1 MLQDDQDRYVR
12 LETYIKKIESEKEE
26 YENTIQTLR
35 RKIVLLEEEP
45 QINMNECY
53 ESTSKTSNDTLIH
66 SIDNRVTSYIL
77 RQVNQQIQKM
87 EVNEHT
93 AGQTKFETPTTG
105 VNDKHQGELTRDR
118 INVNNGS
125 PVHKNHNVQES
136 STYPCNQTPTQLPSV
151 QNRYQ
156 ESDIYLRNQIFQ
168 VPQNDYTRHSMEN
181 NIVHQYTQNV
191 KKGSPGGAA
200 ILWKKEIN
208 HLIKVIQDGNKRLQ
222 CIEIL
227 DNNYKPLLIIS
238 AYLPTKGCHDLE
250 EFKENVDQLFEIY
263 QKYCLTHDILIG
275 GDINED
281 TSRNKSDNRAKY
293 IQQLIY

>member
-26 YENTIQTLR
+26 YENTIQTLK

-66 SIDNRVTSYIL
+66 SINNRVTSYIL
-77 RQVNQQIQKM
+77 RQADQQIQKM

-118 INVNNGS
+118 INLNKGS

-136 STYPCNQTPTQLPSV
+136 ST
-151 QNRYQ
+151 
-156 ESDIYLRNQIFQ
+156 
-168 VPQNDYTRHSMEN
+168 
-181 NIVHQYTQNV
+181 
-191 KKGSPGGAA
+191 
-200 ILWKKEIN
+200 
-208 HLIKVIQDGNKRLQ
+208 
-222 CIEIL
+222 
-227 DNNYKPLLIIS
+227 
-238 AYLPTKGCHDLE
+238 
-250 EFKENVDQLFEIY
+250 
-263 QKYCLTHDILIG
+263 
-275 GDINED
+275 
-281 TSRNKSDNRAKY
+281 
-293 IQQLIY
+293 